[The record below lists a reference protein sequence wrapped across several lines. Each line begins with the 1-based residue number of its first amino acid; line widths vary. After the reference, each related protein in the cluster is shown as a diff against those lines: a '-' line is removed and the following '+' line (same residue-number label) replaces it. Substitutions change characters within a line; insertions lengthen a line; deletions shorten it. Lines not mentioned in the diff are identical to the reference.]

1 MQPLP
6 VLMVAQVKLV
16 GPTQPAGNELNPAV
30 IDRSVAVA
38 PSSVTN
44 VTLNGALNPTV
55 TLRTLVVEGMA
66 TTLSLLYV
74 EVSGY
79 SVLTTRPHAANNA
92 KLTTMAEQLTNFGAF
107 VICLMPIIVSKE
119 RQGSNCA
126 TF

>member
-6 VLMVAQVKLV
+6 VLMVVQVKLV
-16 GPTQPAGNELNPAV
+16 GPTQPAGNELNPSV
-30 IDRSVAVA
+30 IERFVAVA

-44 VTLNGALNPTV
+44 VTLNGALNPTA

-74 EVSGY
+74 AVSLY
-79 SVLTTRPHAANNA
+79 LVLTSCPHAANNA
-92 KLTTMAEQLTNFGAF
+92 KLIMVAKRLSNFSAF
-107 VICLMPIIVSKE
+107 VICLTPLIVSKE
-119 RQGSNCA
+119 RQGSYCA